1 MIEKNNVAAIIVTY
15 NIKANELKK
24 NLNSYIEYVDKVIIV
39 DNSDIKNDFPQLKDE
54 KIEYI
59 SLNGNQGIGKGLNEG
74 IKYAIKLRI

>member
-39 DNSDIKNDFPQLKDE
+39 DNSDIKNDFLQLKDE

>member
-15 NIKANELKK
+15 NIKTNELKK

-39 DNSDIKNDFPQLKDE
+39 DNSDIKNDFHQLKDE